1 MPVLLDSEGADL
13 VVLDAGD
20 SILEAGEGVR
30 GLAGTHPGVE
40 VVVVADGDAEL
51 LPQRFELR
59 LWPKWQR
66 LEKLL
71 ALVEPPGR
79 EIVEVPPQFVS

>member
-40 VVVVADGDAEL
+40 VVVVAEGAES

-71 ALVEPPGR
+71 TLVDPPGR